1 MTSVPEI
8 SADTR
13 ATVHEGKQWI
23 ETSDVIPT
31 FPTLVWKLQIEAGL
45 RDTLAARIRRC

>member
-1 MTSVPEI
+1 MVNES
-8 SADTR
+8 R
-13 ATVHEGKQWI
+13 RWM